1 MEKTTTNV
9 VMSDEG
15 IWQITGREHGL
26 TFIVSGGI
34 HGNEKTGVRVV
45 GALKEDI
52 ESGKLRV
59 MNGSLYLV
67 LGNLRAIELDER
79 YTDSRVD
86 LNRCFT
92 DNLTEAQQ
100 QSYEAARA
108 KAIMNTL
115 GIEAY
120 PPDSVVGIDIHSTNT
135 PSKPFLVSQ
144 KNPTHLTNTIL
155 PYLKTAEA
163 LLCDPHLIFEG
174 ELLTTDEYYARR
186 GIGLCYETG
195 HADDT
200 SRTEIIYNEIVTLG
214 TSLGVLESDAPTTHA
229 PSTLPPIYTLRES
242 IILTDEGFE
251 YAPTFGDGNFVPF
264 SQGDIIGH
272 HGTRPVIASFKGVFV
287 FPKLKKHWEV
297 GKSLGYLTE
306 MPF

>member
-1 MEKTTTNV
+1 MEKTNSDL
-9 VMSDEG
+9 VMLCEG
-15 IWQITGREHGL
+15 IWHTKGKARGL

-45 GALKEDI
+45 ARLKEDV

-59 MNGSLYLV
+59 ISGSLYLI

-79 YTDSRVD
+79 YTNSRVD

-100 QSYEAARA
+100 QSYEASRA
-108 KAIMNTL
+108 KAIMNAL

-120 PPDSVVGIDIHSTNT
+120 PPDSVIGVDIHSTNT

-200 SRTEIIYNEIVTLG
+200 SRTEIIYNEIVALG
-214 TSLGVLESDAPTTHA
+214 TSLGVLESDSPTIHA
-229 PSTLPPIYTLRES
+229 PHVLPPIYTLRES

-251 YAPTFGDGNFVPF
+251 YAPLFGDENFVPF
-264 SQGDIIGH
+264 SQGTIIGH
-272 HGTRPVIASFKGVFV
+272 HGSRPVIASFNGVFV

-306 MPF
+306 MPS